1 MTTAAPA
8 GRSGRHARPWLGFR
22 RRPGRLALLVF
33 RLPLPLYR
41 FGFGWVLG
49 HTFLQLTHVGRRTG
63 KAHEAVAMVLAYD
76 RSSGESVICAVWGP
90 RTDWV
95 RNLEACK
102 ALRVQVGRDAFVPQH
117 RFLTED
123 EAVAVGADFR
133 RRHPQRLRLISRVLG
148 LDDLRSDAAIREFVR
163 DRPFVALR
171 PECVP
176 EPDPDG
182 GPSIAEPMT

>member
-1 MTTAAPA
+1 M
-8 GRSGRHARPWLGFR
+8 RPWLGLR
-22 RRPGRLALLVF
+22 RRPGRLALLMF

-63 KAHEAVAMVLAYD
+63 KPHEAVAMVLAYD
-76 RSSGESVICAVWGP
+76 KGSGEAVICAVWGP

-95 RNLEACK
+95 RNLRARK
-102 ALRVQVGRDAFVPQH
+102 ALRVQVGREAFVPQH
-117 RFLTED
+117 RFLTEE
-123 EAVAVGADFR
+123 EAAAVGAEFR
-133 RRHPQRLRLISRVLG
+133 HRHPWRLRLISRVLG

-171 PECVP
+171 PERLP
-176 EPDPDG
+176 EPEPEP
-182 GPSIAEPMT
+182 GPGPGPA

>member
-1 MTTAAPA
+1 
-8 GRSGRHARPWLGFR
+8 
-22 RRPGRLALLVF
+22 
-33 RLPLPLYR
+33 
-41 FGFGWVLG
+41 
-49 HTFLQLTHVGRRTG
+49 
-63 KAHEAVAMVLAYD
+63 
-76 RSSGESVICAVWGP
+76 
-90 RTDWV
+90 
-95 RNLEACK
+95 
-102 ALRVQVGRDAFVPQH
+102 
-117 RFLTED
+117 
-123 EAVAVGADFR
+123 R